1 MKSAMLRRLDRVERV
16 LNPAATGFQAISIP
30 DEWADDSDEE
40 LDAKLERWKAGE
52 IIGDLPPYNPNAKL
66 LYIISR
72 KFVSPVPAAD

>member
-1 MKSAMLRRLDRVERV
+1 MKSAMLRRLDRVEKV